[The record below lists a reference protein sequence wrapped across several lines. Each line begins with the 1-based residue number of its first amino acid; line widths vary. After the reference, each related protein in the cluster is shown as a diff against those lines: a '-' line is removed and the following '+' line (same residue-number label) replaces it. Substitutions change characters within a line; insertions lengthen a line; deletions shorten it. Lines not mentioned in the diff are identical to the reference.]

1 MFSKILIANRGEIA
15 CRIIKTCRRL
25 GIKTVSIHSDADAT
39 AIHTRL
45 ADQRVP
51 LGGSE
56 AQDTYLNIEKIVA
69 ACLATG
75 AQAVHPGYGF
85 LSENPEFARALAK
98 AKITFI
104 GPKPE
109 TIELMGDKVKAKEF
123 AKQCSAPL
131 IPGISD
137 EKEIQKFIKTHGFP
151 ILIKA
156 AAGGGGRGMRKV
168 YSEKELD
175 EAIKGAKR
183 EAEAFFKDG
192 RIFVEKLIENGRHIE
207 VQMFGDTHGNG
218 IHLFDR
224 DCTAQRRHQKVL
236 EEAPAYFVPPTVRKE
251 ILATAE
257 RLCRGS
263 HYHGAGT
270 AEFLL
275 APDGK
280 FYFLEVNSR
289 LQVEHPV
296 TESVLGLDLVE
307 LQIRVAA
314 GEKLPN
320 LVDSSKITPKGFAIE
335 ARVCA
340 ESPEDNFMTSTGQIL
355 KINAEEVS
363 KSLNVRIDTGFGNGD
378 IITHYYDSLLAKV
391 ITHGETRQDAIQ
403 KCQDALK
410 NLHVLG
416 IKTNIPFLLQILES
430 SAFNRAD
437 FHVNE
442 AESLLSSTEEAS
454 KERAL
459 IGALHLI
466 SSQLEANDANPDAW
480 SKDLGWRIHTAQTKH
495 YCTVNGKDSS
505 FILENL
511 GRGNFRVLDTN
522 TSSPLFTI
530 GRANMTQSGSLSF
543 LLDGRHHGCKRYI
556 ENSRFFLATHKG
568 TFEVGEFFPKLKSHR
583 ATGSTSNELKAPFP
597 GKIVSIKSKAGCL
610 VEEGDTVL
618 VMESMKMEHPLKAP
632 LAAKIEEITVREGE
646 IIEAGKLLARLSFS

>member
-25 GIKTVSIHSDADAT
+25 GIKTVAIHSDADSAS
-39 AIHTRL
+39 IHTRL

-56 AQDTYLNIEKIVA
+56 AKDTYLNIEKIVA

-75 AQAVHPGYGF
+75 AEAVHPGYGF

-104 GPKPE
+104 GPRPE

-131 IPGISD
+131 IPGISN
-137 EKEIQKFIKTHGFP
+137 ENEIQKFIKAHGFP

-168 YSEKELD
+168 YSEKEIE

-207 VQMFGDTHGNG
+207 VQMFGDSHGNG

-236 EEAPAYFVPPTVRKE
+236 EEAPAYFVPPNIRKD

-263 HYHGAGT
+263 QYLGAGT

-320 LVDSSKITPKGFAIE
+320 LVDTSKLTPRGFAIE

-340 ESPEDNFMTSTGQIL
+340 ESPEENFMTSTGQIL

-363 KSLNVRIDTGFGNGD
+363 KSLNVRIDTGFGSGD

-391 ITHGETRQDAIQ
+391 IAHGETRPEAIQ
-403 KCQDALK
+403 KCQDALR
-410 NLHVLG
+410 NLHILG

-430 SAFNRAD
+430 SAFSRTD

-442 AESLLSSTEEAS
+442 AESLLPSTEDDV
-454 KERAL
+454 KEKTI
-459 IGALHLI
+459 IGALHLL
-466 SSQLEANDANPDAW
+466 SDQFETNARKPDVWSNDV
-480 SKDLGWRIHTAQTKH
+480 GWRMHTAQTKH
-495 YCTVNGKDSS
+495 SCVVNGKDIS
-505 FILENL
+505 FLLENL
-511 GRGNFRVLDTN
+511 GRGNFRVLDVAG
-522 TSSPLFTI
+522 SPLYSI
-530 GRANMTQSGSLSF
+530 GRVSLTPTGSLSF
-543 LLDGRHHGCKRYI
+543 LLDGRHHGCKRYV
-556 ENSRFFLATHKG
+556 ENDRAFLATHKG
-568 TFEVGEFFPKLKSHR
+568 TYEIGEFFPKLKSHR
-583 ATGSTSNELKAPFP
+583 NLGVTSNELKAPFP
-597 GKIVSIKSKAGCL
+597 GKIVSIKCKAGSM

-618 VMESMKMEHPLKAP
+618 IMESMKMEHPLKAP
-632 LAAKIEEITVREGE
+632 LAAKIQEVTVQEGDV
-646 IIEAGKLLARLSFS
+646 IEAGKLLARLSFS